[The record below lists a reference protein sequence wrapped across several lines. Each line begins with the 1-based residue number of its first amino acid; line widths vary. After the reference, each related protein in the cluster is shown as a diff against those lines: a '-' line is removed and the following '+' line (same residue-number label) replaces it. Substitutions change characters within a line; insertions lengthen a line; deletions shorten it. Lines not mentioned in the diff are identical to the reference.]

1 MIHMPS
7 DMPAWHKSASTNM
20 SDRNSRRENLPY
32 KKAMKEEQK
41 KLAVE
46 VGRRL
51 GWVRELTGRT
61 QEEMLTE
68 ASQGQW
74 SRWETGE
81 RLIPSVVAIEVC
93 NRLRI
98 SMDYIYR
105 GHLLGVHPE
114 LAKSLWEQHPREL
127 VPPPIYTGWGKGMD
141 LA

>member
-1 MIHMPS
+1 
-7 DMPAWHKSASTNM
+7 
-20 SDRNSRRENLPY
+20 
-32 KKAMKEEQK
+32 MKEEQK
-41 KLAVE
+41 KLAID

-51 GWVRELTGRT
+51 RWVRELTGRT
-61 QEEMLTE
+61 QDEMVAD

-81 RLIPSVVAIEVC
+81 RLIPPVAAIEVC

-114 LAKSLWEQHPREL
+114 LAKYLWGQHPQEL

-141 LA
+141 PA